1 MLKNP
6 VILLDMD
13 GVLADFHG
21 GVCDLYNV
29 TLQQCLDMSPPPWE
43 YAIEKQ
49 ISEVLGHTVT
59 AAGMW
64 NLINHKMPGFW
75 RHLRPYDYAQEL
87 YAALAHEYGKE
98 NIIISTSPGL
108 NPQAFSEKVIWMKD
122 FFNHCPTQMMVGPK
136 KHLLANERHVL
147 IDDSAHNISE
157 FRKHGG
163 KAVAF
168 PQPWNDS
175 EVFAETMFNHHSSIF
190 INYIMWKVDHA
201 LLPSN
206 NPVYQL
212 NPYNPYKGELLPI

>member
-1 MLKNP
+1 MHKKP
-6 VILLDMD
+6 AILLDMD

-21 GVCDLYNV
+21 GVCDLYDV
-29 TLQQCLDMSPPPWE
+29 TMQQCLEISEPPWE

-49 ISEVLGHTVT
+49 ISDVLGHEVSNQ
-59 AAGMW
+59 GMW

-75 RHLRPYDYAQEL
+75 RHLRPYDHAQEL

-136 KHLLANERHVL
+136 KHLLADERHVL

-163 KAVAF
+163 KAVTF
-168 PQPWNDS
+168 PQPWNGC
-175 EVFAETMFNHHSSIF
+175 EFFAEGLFHLSADTF
-190 INYIMWKVDHA
+190 INRIMWEVENA
-201 LLPSN
+201 LSPSN
-206 NPVYQL
+206 DPAYQI
-212 NPYNPYKGELLPI
+212 NPYS